1 MTYIQ
6 VSAEMVPRLNKLI
19 KKVKRIVPSQ
29 TRMGNLFDGIGTT
42 ERLAIRNILLKAY
55 VISLMY
61 PYFAP

>member
-19 KKVKRIVPSQ
+19 KKVKRIVPNQ

-55 VISLMY
+55 GISLMY